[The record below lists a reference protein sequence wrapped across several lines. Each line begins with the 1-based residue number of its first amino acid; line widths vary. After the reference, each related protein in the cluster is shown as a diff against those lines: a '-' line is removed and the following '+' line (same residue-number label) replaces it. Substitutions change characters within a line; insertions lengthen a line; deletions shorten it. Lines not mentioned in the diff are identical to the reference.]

1 MKRYMDKL
9 RSAAKNLLS
18 KGFFHIF
25 VGNTLVK
32 CVSLCSAILLPR
44 ILVPESIYGML
55 STVDNVNSYLI
66 LMNGLGL
73 ANSVLRY
80 CAMKDTLEEKTA
92 VFRFCLKFGLIADGL
107 ILLVYLPLLLFS
119 TVFAG
124 GNYGAAKLYILIA
137 CLIPLLTY
145 IQEVAM
151 LYMRANLMNKAY
163 SKISVLYTILY
174 AGFQVLLALI
184 CTLNG
189 VFIGRYI
196 ALSITAAICFW
207 MLYRNRVLSKEPSVL
222 TKKEKKGIILYG
234 MGTMVSNAFSLIMP
248 YNETLVVN
256 LVLQD
261 LNSTAYYKA
270 ASMIPSNLQ
279 FIATSVVV
287 FIFPYFAKRT
297 GQWAWIRKKSLF
309 VILGML
315 AIMVPIM
322 TVGYL
327 LTPQLITWIYGENYA
342 PAIDIMKPMWLAFGI
357 NAIIRIPLGN
367 ILAALGKLRFNI
379 ILSVFI
385 SLLHLALDYLFISHM
400 GIGGAAYA
408 LMIAYTVSSL
418 CSIVYIFVKR
428 ERT

>member
-1 MKRYMDKL
+1 MKGYITKL
-9 RSAAKNLLS
+9 LSAVKSLLS
-18 KGFFHIF
+18 KGFFHI
-25 VGNTLVK
+25 VIGNTLVK

-55 STVDNVNSYLI
+55 GTVDNVNSYLI
-66 LMNGLGL
+66 LINGLGL
-73 ANSVLRY
+73 ANSVLRF
-80 CAMKDTLEEKTA
+80 CAMKDTLEEKTT

-107 ILLVYLPLLLFS
+107 IVLIFVPLLLFS
-119 TVFAG
+119 TLFSG
-124 GNYGAAKLYILIA
+124 GNYGASKYYILVA

-163 SKISVLYTILY
+163 AKVSVLYTILY
-174 AGFQVLLALI
+174 AGFQILLALL
-184 CTLNG
+184 CSLTG

-196 ALSITAAICFW
+196 ALSITAFICFW
-207 MLYRNRVLSKEPSVL
+207 MLFRNKVIAKDASLL
-222 TKKEKKGIILYG
+222 TRKEKKEIVLYG
-234 MGTMVSNAFSLIMP
+234 LGCMITNAFSLIMP

-256 LVLQD
+256 LVLEN

-287 FIFPYFAKRT
+287 FIFPYFAKKS
-297 GQWAWIRKKSLF
+297 GQWRWIRKNSLL

-322 TVGYL
+322 AVGYL
-327 LTPQLITWIYGENYA
+327 LSPQIILWIYGANYS
-342 PAIDIMKPMWLAFGI
+342 PAIEIMKPMWIAFGI
-357 NAIIRIPLGN
+357 NAIVRIPLGN
-367 ILAALGKLRFNI
+367 ILAALGKLKFNI
-379 ILSVFI
+379 VLSAVI
-385 SLLHLALDYLFISHM
+385 SLLHLALDCFFISTM

-408 LMIAYTVSSL
+408 LMISYGVSSL
-418 CSIVYIFVKR
+418 CSVIYLFAKR
-428 ERT
+428 ESA